1 MGAVNTAHWVS
12 YAEKVMLAMYRG
24 KNVSDKDIKK
34 YVDLGFRHYQQHAI
48 KELAFFMMPELMFTP
63 EQGKRIDDWL
73 KD

>member
-1 MGAVNTAHWVS
+1 MGAVNTAQWVQ

-24 KNVSDKDIKK
+24 KGVSDSDIKK

-48 KELAFFMMPELMFTP
+48 KELAFFMMPELMLTP
-63 EQGKRIDDWL
+63 EQSKQIEDWL